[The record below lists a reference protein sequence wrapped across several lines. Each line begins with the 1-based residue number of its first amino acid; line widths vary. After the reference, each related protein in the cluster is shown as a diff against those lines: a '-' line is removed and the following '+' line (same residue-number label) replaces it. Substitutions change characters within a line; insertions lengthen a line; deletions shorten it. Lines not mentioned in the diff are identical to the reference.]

1 MRTRVPRL
9 LVAASAS
16 GAGKTT
22 VTCALL
28 QAFKLRGMRL
38 ASFKCGPDYIDP
50 LFHREI
56 IGTDARNLDLF
67 LSPEPVVRALLAD
80 AAQGCDL
87 ALLEGAMGYYDGI
100 AVSDDA
106 SAWDIARAT
115 DTPAVL
121 VVDGRGRAR
130 SLAAEVRGFAEF
142 RSPSCLAGVVLN
154 RVSKALYPRL
164 KSLVE
169 EEAGLPV
176 FGYLPPLE
184 SCALESRHLGLVA
197 ASEVEGLQVKLSR
210 LAEAAEEFVDL
221 EALLALARSSAEVDY
236 DPRALGAAPAAR
248 EREMVEE
255 PRITTAGEQ
264 AEADSSALTARHR
277 AGRGPRIAAARER
290 ETFRPR
296 IAIAR
301 DRAFCFYYAENLRL
315 LERLGAR
322 LVFFSPLEDAELPTG
337 VAGLYLGGGYPELH
351 ARELAANRS
360 LRAQIRKAV
369 VAGMPTVAEC
379 GGFLYLHAELEDD
392 QGVFHEGVGV
402 FPQRGFRTSRLGR
415 FGYVTLEAAVDSL
428 IAPAGAQLPAHE
440 FHYWDSD
447 DSGEAFLARKPQST
461 RSWACAHVSP
471 TLYAGF
477 PHLYFPGAPWVAE
490 RFVAA
495 CAAYGCGTAG
505 ACCAQGPEATG
516 PRPVHGAE
524 GSCPTIW

>member
-1 MRTRVPRL
+1 MKARVPRL
-9 LVAASAS
+9 LVAAPAS

-28 QAFKLRGMRL
+28 QAFKVRGMRL

-50 LFHREI
+50 LFHREV

-67 LSPEPVVRALLAD
+67 LSPEPVVCALLAD

-106 SAWDIARAT
+106 SAWDVARAT
-115 DTPAVL
+115 GTPVVL

-142 RSPSCLAGVVLN
+142 RSPSCLAGVVLS

-169 EEAGLPV
+169 EETGLPV
-176 FGYLPPLE
+176 LGYLPSLE
-184 SCALESRHLGLVA
+184 SCALESRHLGLIA
-197 ASEVEGLQVKLSR
+197 ASEVEDLQAKLSR
-210 LAEAAEEFVDL
+210 LAEAAEESIDL

-236 DPRALGAAPAAR
+236 DPGALGAPPSGR
-248 EREMVEE
+248 ER
-255 PRITTAGEQ
+255 AL
-264 AEADSSALTARHR
+264 AE
-277 AGRGPRIAAARER
+277 G
-290 ETFRPR
+290 PR

-322 LVFFSPLEDAELPTG
+322 LAFFSPLEDAELPAG

-351 ARELAANRS
+351 ARELAANRA
-360 LRAQIRKAV
+360 LRTQIREAV
-369 VAGMPTVAEC
+369 EAGMPTVAEC
-379 GGFLYLHAELEDD
+379 GGFLYLHAELEDE
-392 QGVFHEGVGV
+392 QGVFHEGAGV
-402 FPQRGFRTSRLGR
+402 FSERGFRTSRLGR
-415 FGYVTLEAAVDSL
+415 FGYVTLEAAADSL

-440 FHYWDSD
+440 FHYWDSKD
-447 DSGEAFLARKPQST
+447 PGEAFLARKPQST
-461 RSWACAHVSP
+461 RSWACAHVSS

-477 PHLYFPGAPWVAE
+477 PHLYFPGAPWIAE

-495 CAAYGCGTAG
+495 CAAYEPGTNEPCCGRNPEAVGSRVTYGAAG
-505 ACCAQGPEATG
+505 ACCAQRPEAAG
-516 PRPVHGAE
+516 FRSAHGTE
-524 GSCPTIW
+524 GACPTA